1 MSRRD
6 VLYCTSFSRR
16 RQIERHSRG
25 EAVPVPV
32 QVSDVK
38 RLEAATE
45 SRTRRDETRRAA
57 CGLRI
62 PLFSAPL
69 LNSTRLNSD
78 LIHLISSLKWPRRSR
93 FPLGQTAVRARD
105 SIAMA
110 IRRHTMLLSA
120 RRTRHSTHHTA
131 GSARLG
137 SAQRL
142 HHTTVRVISLHYST
156 LQSTVSALFG
166 DGLLCTNALECNVLV
181 QYSTVYE

>member
-1 MSRRD
+1 MRCIVRGARRVATRRD
-6 VLYCTSFSRR
+6 ATYCTVLHSVAADRLRGTREERQCQCQCRCQTLRDLRR
-16 RQIERHSRG
+16 PQR
-25 EAVPVPV
+25 
-32 QVSDVK
+32 
-38 RLEAATE
+38 AA
-45 SRTRRDETRRAA
+45 RDETRRAA

-120 RRTRHSTHHTA
+120 RRTRHTTHDTRHGRL
-131 GSARLG
+131 GSARL
-137 SAQRL
+137 SVCITQ
-142 HHTTVRVISLHYST
+142 
-156 LQSTVSALFG
+156 QS
-166 DGLLCTNALECNVLV
+166 E
-181 QYSTVYE
+181 